1 MSDKVHGRPRGPLQV
16 IIIGGGIA
24 GQALALFLDMA
35 GIAGA
40 VYEAYGDSHGI
51 GGGLGLAPN
60 GMNVI
65 AALGLADKLK
75 ARGSLAL
82 ESYFRDERGRLL
94 ARHDNGGDK
103 YGQPLM
109 SMMRSDVHAVL
120 AEAIRA
126 RQIPIHHGRRLEWVE
141 QGADG
146 VIVHFADGT
155 SAQGDLLIGAD
166 GVHSRTR
173 EQVMPEGPGP
183 EFVGITG
190 IGGAIALSDMP
201 EFSPREAQSFTFT
214 FGPNG
219 FFGHCG
225 GSAGEAMWWSNLP
238 RDNPYTADEL
248 KSLSP
253 DVLRRQLQ
261 QRYASYYE
269 PIPSLIARTPNI
281 IALNAWDIQSLPSWH
296 RGRVM
301 LIGDAAHAVS
311 PNAGQGASLALEDA
325 MMLAKLLRDYGSDH
339 AAAFERFERD
349 RKPRVERIVA
359 AGRRYASDKT
369 IVSPLRSKIRNLMIG
384 AMFRLFGIP
393 GQDWAFRYRID
404 WDAPAPAEQKA
415 A

>member
-1 MSDKVHGRPRGPLQV
+1 MADKVHGRPRGGFQV
-16 IIIGGGIA
+16 VIIGGGIA
-24 GQALALFLDMA
+24 GQALALFLDKA
-35 GIAGA
+35 GLAST
-40 VYEAYGDSHGI
+40 VYEAYGDSHGV

-94 ARHDNGGDK
+94 ARHDNGGDR

-120 AEAIRA
+120 AEEISA
-126 RQIPIHHGRRLEWVE
+126 RQIPVHHGKRLDWIE
-141 QGADG
+141 QGTDG
-146 VIVHFADGT
+146 VTAHFADGT
-155 SAQGDLLIGAD
+155 QAQGDLLIGAD

-173 EQVMPEGPGP
+173 QQVMPDAPQP

-201 EFSPREAQSFTFT
+201 EFSPHDAQSFTFT
-214 FGPNG
+214 FGPDG

-238 RDNPYTADEL
+238 RDMPYTAEEL

-261 QRYASYYE
+261 QRYAGYYE
-269 PIPSLIARTPNI
+269 PIPSLIARTKNI
-281 IALNAWDIQSLPSWH
+281 IALNVFDIQSLPSWH

-325 MMLAKLLRDYGSDH
+325 MMLAKLLRDCGTVD
-339 AAAFERFERD
+339 AAAFQRFERD
-349 RKPRVERIVA
+349 RTPRVERIVA

-369 IVSPLRSKIRNLMIG
+369 IVSPFRSKIRNLMIG

-404 WDAPAPAEQKA
+404 WDDAAPAAQKA